1 MTPDADSIVVEV
13 TRKCCRNSTEKA
25 HRPRAFPSTAGLS
38 GNYQLFDNALSVF
51 DELALHS
58 RPMVFNGEIA
68 KINRQGFLR
77 KRQHV
82 NAGTDLQPHA
92 GHLLPRTTKVSDAR
106 KESQGWQLHTTTW
119 NSVRD
124 DIPLIDAGLA

>member
-1 MTPDADSIVVEV
+1 MTPDADSFVVKV

-38 GNYQLFDNALSVF
+38 GNYQLLDNALSVF

-58 RPMVFNGEIA
+58 RPMVFDEEIA
-68 KINRQGFLR
+68 KVVCLGFIR

-92 GHLLPRTTKVSDAR
+92 GHLLPRTQRYSDAHDCR
-106 KESQGWQLHTTTW
+106 WEEGNTKLLWNMREEQVTTTTL
-119 NSVRD
+119 
-124 DIPLIDAGLA
+124 PA